1 MADHVPTVDELLADT
16 AVGNGL
22 HRWAV
27 AYGGIIE
34 ITANNLRHAL
44 EEAYDPSM
52 PNWTAFVDVD
62 GLATF

>member
-1 MADHVPTVDELLADT
+1 MTKHVPTVDELLADT

-22 HRWAV
+22 HHWAIE
-27 AYGGIIE
+27 GGSIE
-34 ITANNLRHAL
+34 ITTNNLRHAL

-62 GLATF
+62 DLAD